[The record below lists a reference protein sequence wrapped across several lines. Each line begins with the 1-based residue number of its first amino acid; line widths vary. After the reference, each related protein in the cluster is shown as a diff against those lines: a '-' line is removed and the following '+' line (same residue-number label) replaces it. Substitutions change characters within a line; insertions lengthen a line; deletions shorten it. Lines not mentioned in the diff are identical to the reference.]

1 MKYPCIDYTITQ
13 TGKELTSASSIKIN
27 KYDNKVSRLVFNLD
41 GTIPEHLRLYC
52 AFLNPKTKKYFFDPV
67 ITDLNTDEHY
77 AIIGTDISYY
87 QGRWEFLL
95 IGIGPEYSLDGYDD
109 IDETIITYVSN
120 SFKRIMVVDN
130 FLSDNAVAISF
141 PTIDKVLDDYIVLR
155 DTVLDYTE
163 QTGEDVTAA
172 QNILEQCQ
180 QILDEIN
187 EIVPGLRSLET
198 SLRSTYNTLSQ
209 QLRAEYERYAQ
220 SLRELGGGD

>member
-1 MKYPCIDYTITQ
+1 
-13 TGKELTSASSIKIN
+13 
-27 KYDNKVSRLVFNLD
+27 
-41 GTIPEHLRLYC
+41 
-52 AFLNPKTKKYFFDPV
+52 
-67 ITDLNTDEHY
+67 
-77 AIIGTDISYY
+77 
-87 QGRWEFLL
+87 
-95 IGIGPEYSLDGYDD
+95 
-109 IDETIITYVSN
+109 
-120 SFKRIMVVDN
+120 MVVDN

-172 QNILEQCQ
+172 QNILEQCR

-198 SLRSTYNTLSQ
+198 SLRSTYNALSQ
-209 QLRAEYERYAQ
+209 QLRAEYDEYAQ